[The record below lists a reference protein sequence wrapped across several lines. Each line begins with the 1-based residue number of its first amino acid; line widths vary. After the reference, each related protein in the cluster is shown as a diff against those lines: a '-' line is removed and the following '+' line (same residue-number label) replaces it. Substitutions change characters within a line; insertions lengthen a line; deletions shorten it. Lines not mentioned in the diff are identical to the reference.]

1 MWLFSKKYSIAS
13 SGILQGFTDWHC
25 HLLPEVDD
33 GVRTMEESLQILS
46 SYEHYGIK
54 EVWLTPHIMEDMP
67 NSTSFLRSRYA
78 ELKIAYKG
86 PIILHLASENM
97 LDSLFEER
105 LQQGDL
111 LPLGKEGK
119 HLLVETSYF
128 NPPYGLEDILQRI
141 MSRGFFPILAHPE
154 RYIYMG
160 QKDYEQ
166 LKQQNVAFQLNLP
179 SLVGAYGEDAKRKA
193 KWLLD
198 NGYYQYSGTDTHMS
212 SSWEVIVQKQQ
223 LSKDIVKKFKTTL

>member
-1 MWLFSKKYSIAS
+1 MWSFTKKYSIAS
-13 SGILQGFTDWHC
+13 SGTLQGFTDWHC

-78 ELKIAYKG
+78 ELKSAYKG

-141 MSRGFFPILAHPE
+141 KSRGFFPVLAHPE

-166 LKQQNVAFQLNLP
+166 LKQQNVVFQLNLP

-198 NGYYQYSGTDTHMS
+198 NGYYQYSGTDTHRS

-223 LSKDIVKKFKTTL
+223 LSKDIVKMFKTTL

>member
-1 MWLFSKKYSIAS
+1 MWPFSKKYSIAS
-13 SGILQGFTDWHC
+13 SGILQGLTDWHC
-25 HLLPEVDD
+25 HLLPAVDD

-46 SYEHYGIK
+46 SYEHHGIK

-78 ELKIAYKG
+78 ELKTAYSG

-97 LDSLFEER
+97 LDNLFEER

-128 NPPYGLEDILQRI
+128 NPPYGLQDILQRI
-141 MSRGFFPILAHPE
+141 KSRGFFPVLAHPE

-179 SLVGAYGEDAKRKA
+179 SLVGAYGEDAKHKA
-193 KWLLD
+193 KWLLE
-198 NGYYQYSGTDTHMS
+198 NRYYQYSGTDTHRQ
-212 SSWEVIVQKQQ
+212 SSWEVIVEKQQ
-223 LSKDIVKKFKTTL
+223 IPKDIVQML